1 MRDSH
6 GNRLVWMAAARDRD
20 AFARAIAEST
30 RCRNDAEKSLFTHHR
45 INSRPRHFSQHAGGV
60 RSGFIHKN
68 LYMWVTD
75 KPALIASPWG
85 DTCATPHPANITVT
99 TSDCEMR
106 QSATRRYSLI
116 NRIWSGV

>member
-75 KPALIASPWG
+75 KPALIESLFDRSRRIIDG
-85 DTCATPHPANITVT
+85 QSIDVNVANQRKINVT
-99 TSDCEMR
+99 GV
-106 QSATRRYSLI
+106 AH
-116 NRIWSGV
+116 SGFGV